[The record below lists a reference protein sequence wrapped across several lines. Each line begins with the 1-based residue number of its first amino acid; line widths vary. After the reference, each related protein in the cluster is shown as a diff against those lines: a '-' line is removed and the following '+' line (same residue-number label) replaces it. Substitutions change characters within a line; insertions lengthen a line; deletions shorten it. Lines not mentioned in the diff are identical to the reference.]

1 MATGGLT
8 SLLFQEGEEKV
19 SFDTQEVQQLD
30 DFIEGIEKDL
40 KKRGGDGFNGGD
52 VDTASFLSDDD
63 EWIMEGVELNDYNT
77 GIIAI
82 EDGASVSHV
91 GGAFSIP
98 DQVPGSVGIITIEDE
113 AFVGESF
120 SPPNQV
126 PGSDESTTKVKDAA
140 SLSPDQASGP
150 VRIPHKQSILK
161 KGKGRKMIYTKKSG
175 VNEKVDENKKNEVN
189 EKKEEKKK
197 KNVNISSC
205 SRCSIFRCI
214 LTQGVKKG
222 SGLDIQE
229 DVEPLM
235 MDLLSPKKT
244 CKNCKK
250 VLTIL
255 SG

>member
-1 MATGGLT
+1 MSTGGLT

-98 DQVPGSVGIITIEDE
+98 DQVSGSVGIITIEDE
-113 AFVGESF
+113 AF
-120 SPPNQV
+120 SPPSQV
-126 PGSDESTTKVKDAA
+126 PGSDESTTKVKDVA
-140 SLSPDQASGP
+140 SLSPVQASGL
-150 VRIPHKQSILK
+150 VRTPLKQTILK
-161 KGKGRKMIYTKKSG
+161 KGKGRKMIYTKKS
-175 VNEKVDENKKNEVN
+175 VVDEKVDENKKNGVN

-197 KNVNISSC
+197 KNLNISAC
-205 SRCSIFRCI
+205 QRCSIIRSMLI
-214 LTQGVKKG
+214 QGVKKE

-235 MDLLSPKKT
+235 MDLLSTKKT

-250 VLTIL
+250 K
-255 SG
+255 S

>member
-113 AFVGESF
+113 AF
-120 SPPNQV
+120 SPPSQV

-140 SLSPDQASGP
+140 SLSPVQASGL
-150 VRIPHKQSILK
+150 VRTPLKQTILK
-161 KGKGRKMIYTKKSG
+161 KGKGRKMIYKKSG

-235 MDLLSPKKT
+235 MDLLSTKKT